1 MTKYEVYEW
10 LNRPTKLTYDIK
22 AKIRLA
28 EEIRSGLLPTAIRYD
43 KDKIVT
49 SYGTNAD
56 PMTEI
61 MARVEAIQKEIAELQ
76 LQRAIAMIELEE
88 VFSKLDK
95 DERTVMS
102 RHYLSRKK
110 IEEIRIVDRAKLILI
125 QVLKMTEPQ
134 AQHYIE
140 KQSMDLRQTR
150 LTTAES
156 ILRTYES

>member
-95 DERTVMS
+95 DEGKVMS
-102 RHYLSRKK
+102 RYYLSRKK
-110 IEEIRIVDRAKLILI
+110 IEEIHREIHYSTRWVYKLR
-125 QVLKMTEPQ
+125 ERG
-134 AQHYIE
+134 IE
-140 KQSMDLRQTR
+140 DVKNLLNSSQ
-150 LTTAES
+150 EFKKYS
-156 ILRTYES
+156 I

>member
-61 MARVEAIQKEIAELQ
+61 LARVEAIQKEIAECAELSN
-76 LQRAIAMIELEE
+76 QRVSALLRQMKEDGMQSIRRLLCVSGSRHGLILL
-88 VFSKLDK
+88 S
-95 DERTVMS
+95 RMS
-102 RHYLSRKK
+102 RW
-110 IEEIRIVDRAKLILI
+110 
-125 QVLKMTEPQ
+125 
-134 AQHYIE
+134 
-140 KQSMDLRQTR
+140 
-150 LTTAES
+150 
-156 ILRTYES
+156 

>member
-61 MARVEAIQKEIAELQ
+61 LARVEAIQKEIAELQ

-88 VFSKLDK
+88 VFSKLDE
-95 DERTVMS
+95 DEGKVMS
-102 RHYLSRKK
+102 RYYLSRKK
-110 IEEIRIVDRAKLILI
+110 IEEIHREIHYSTRWVYKLR
-125 QVLKMTEPQ
+125 ERG
-134 AQHYIE
+134 IE
-140 KQSMDLRQTR
+140 DVKNLLNSSQ
-150 LTTAES
+150 EFKKYS
-156 ILRTYES
+156 I

>member
-61 MARVEAIQKEIAELQ
+61 LARVEAIQKEIAELQ

-88 VFSKLDK
+88 VFSKLDE
-95 DERTVMS
+95 DEGKVMS
-102 RHYLSRKK
+102 RYYLSRKK
-110 IEEIRIVDRAKLILI
+110 IEEIHREIHYSTRWVYKLR
-125 QVLKMTEPQ
+125 ERG
-134 AQHYIE
+134 IE
-140 KQSMDLRQTR
+140 DVRNLLNCSQNFKKNR
-150 LTTAES
+150 L
-156 ILRTYES
+156 

>member
-61 MARVEAIQKEIAELQ
+61 LARVEAIQKEIAELQ
-76 LQRAIAMIELEE
+76 LQRAVAMIELEE
-88 VFSKLDK
+88 VFSKLDE
-95 DERTVMS
+95 DEGKVMS
-102 RHYLSRKK
+102 RYYLSRKK
-110 IEEIRIVDRAKLILI
+110 IEEIHREIHYSTRWVYKLR
-125 QVLKMTEPQ
+125 ERG
-134 AQHYIE
+134 IE
-140 KQSMDLRQTR
+140 DVRNLLNSSQEFKKY
-150 LTTAES
+150 S
-156 ILRTYES
+156 I

>member
-43 KDKIVT
+43 KDKIAT

-61 MARVEAIQKEIAELQ
+61 LARVEAIQKEIAELQ

-88 VFSKLDK
+88 VFSKLDE
-95 DERTVMS
+95 DEGKVMS
-102 RHYLSRKK
+102 RYYLSRKK
-110 IEEIRIVDRAKLILI
+110 IEEIHREIHCSTRWVYKLR
-125 QVLKMTEPQ
+125 ERG
-134 AQHYIE
+134 IE
-140 KQSMDLRQTR
+140 NVKNLLNCSQEFKKYSV
-150 LTTAES
+150 
-156 ILRTYES
+156 

>member
-56 PMTEI
+56 PMAEI

-102 RHYLSRKK
+102 RYYVSRKK
-110 IEEIRIVDRAKLILI
+110 IEEIHREVPCSTRWAYKLR
-125 QVLKMTEPQ
+125 ERG
-134 AQHYIE
+134 IE
-140 KQSMDLRQTR
+140 DVKNLLNCSQEFKKYSV
-150 LTTAES
+150 
-156 ILRTYES
+156 

>member
-28 EEIRSGLLPTAIRYD
+28 EEIRIGLLPTAIRYD

-95 DERTVMS
+95 DEGKVMS
-102 RHYLSRKK
+102 RYYLSRKK
-110 IEEIRIVDRAKLILI
+110 IEEIHREIHYSTRWVYKLR
-125 QVLKMTEPQ
+125 ERG
-134 AQHYIE
+134 IE
-140 KQSMDLRQTR
+140 DVKNLLNSSQ
-150 LTTAES
+150 EFKKYS
-156 ILRTYES
+156 I

>member
-61 MARVEAIQKEIAELQ
+61 LARVEAIQKEIAELQ

-88 VFSKLDK
+88 VFSKLDG

-110 IEEIRIVDRAKLILI
+110 IEEIHREIHYSTRWVYKLR
-125 QVLKMTEPQ
+125 ERG
-134 AQHYIE
+134 IE
-140 KQSMDLRQTR
+140 DVKNLLNSSQ
-150 LTTAES
+150 EFKKYS
-156 ILRTYES
+156 I

>member
-49 SYGTNAD
+49 SYSTNAD

-88 VFSKLDK
+88 VFSKLEE
-95 DERTVMS
+95 DEGKVMS
-102 RHYLSRKK
+102 RYYLSRKN
-110 IEEIRIVDRAKLILI
+110 IEEIHREIHYSTRWVYKLR
-125 QVLKMTEPQ
+125 ERG
-134 AQHYIE
+134 IE
-140 KQSMDLRQTR
+140 DVRNLLNCSQKFKKNR
-150 LTTAES
+150 L
-156 ILRTYES
+156 

>member
-43 KDKIVT
+43 KDNIVT

-61 MARVEAIQKEIAELQ
+61 LARVEAIQKEIAELQ

-102 RHYLSRKK
+102 RYYLSRKK
-110 IEEIRIVDRAKLILI
+110 IDEIHRELHRTTRWVYKLR
-125 QVLKMTEPQ
+125 ERG
-134 AQHYIE
+134 IE
-140 KQSMDLRQTR
+140 DVKNLLNSSQEFKKYSV
-150 LTTAES
+150 
-156 ILRTYES
+156 

>member
-88 VFSKLDK
+88 VFSKLDE
-95 DERTVMS
+95 DEGKVMS
-102 RHYLSRKK
+102 RYYLSRKN
-110 IEEIRIVDRAKLILI
+110 IEEIHREIHYSTRWVYKLR
-125 QVLKMTEPQ
+125 ERG
-134 AQHYIE
+134 IE
-140 KQSMDLRQTR
+140 DVRNLLNCSQNFKKNR
-150 LTTAES
+150 L
-156 ILRTYES
+156 

>member
-61 MARVEAIQKEIAELQ
+61 LARVEAIQKEIAELQ

-102 RHYLSRKK
+102 RYYLSRKK
-110 IEEIRIVDRAKLILI
+110 IEEIHREVPCSTRWAYKLR
-125 QVLKMTEPQ
+125 ERG
-134 AQHYIE
+134 IE
-140 KQSMDLRQTR
+140 DVKNLLNCSQ
-150 LTTAES
+150 EFKKYS
-156 ILRTYES
+156 I

>member
-61 MARVEAIQKEIAELQ
+61 LARVEAIQKEIAELQ

-88 VFSKLDK
+88 VFSKLDE
-95 DERTVMS
+95 DEGKVMS
-102 RHYLSRKK
+102 RYYLSRKN
-110 IEEIRIVDRAKLILI
+110 IEEIHREIHYSTRWVYKLR
-125 QVLKMTEPQ
+125 ERG
-134 AQHYIE
+134 IE
-140 KQSMDLRQTR
+140 DVKNLLNSSQ
-150 LTTAES
+150 EFKKYS
-156 ILRTYES
+156 I

>member
-61 MARVEAIQKEIAELQ
+61 MARVEVIQKEIAELQ

-88 VFSKLDK
+88 VFSKLDE
-95 DERTVMS
+95 DEGKVMS
-102 RHYLSRKK
+102 RYYLSRKK
-110 IEEIRIVDRAKLILI
+110 IEEIHREIHYSTRWVYKLR
-125 QVLKMTEPQ
+125 ERG
-134 AQHYIE
+134 IE
-140 KQSMDLRQTR
+140 DVKNLLNSSQEFKKYSL
-150 LTTAES
+150 
-156 ILRTYES
+156 

>member
-95 DERTVMS
+95 DEGKVMS
-102 RHYLSRKK
+102 RYYLSRKK
-110 IEEIRIVDRAKLILI
+110 IEEIHREIHYSTRWVYKLR
-125 QVLKMTEPQ
+125 ERG
-134 AQHYIE
+134 IE
-140 KQSMDLRQTR
+140 DVRNLLNSSQEFKKY
-150 LTTAES
+150 S
-156 ILRTYES
+156 I

>member
-61 MARVEAIQKEIAELQ
+61 LARVEAIQKEIAELQ

-88 VFSKLDK
+88 VFSKLDE
-95 DERTVMS
+95 DEGKVMS
-102 RHYLSRKK
+102 RYYLSRKN
-110 IEEIRIVDRAKLILI
+110 IEEIHREI
-125 QVLKMTEPQ
+125 
-134 AQHYIE
+134 HY
-140 KQSMDLRQTR
+140 STR
-150 LTTAES
+150 
-156 ILRTYES
+156 

>member
-88 VFSKLDK
+88 VFSKLDE
-95 DERTVMS
+95 DEGKVMS
-102 RHYLSRKK
+102 RYYLSRKN
-110 IEEIRIVDRAKLILI
+110 IEEIHREIHYSTRWVYKLR
-125 QVLKMTEPQ
+125 ERG
-134 AQHYIE
+134 IE
-140 KQSMDLRQTR
+140 DVRNLLNCSQKFKKNR
-150 LTTAES
+150 L
-156 ILRTYES
+156 

>member
-56 PMTEI
+56 PMAEI

-102 RHYLSRKK
+102 RYYLSRKK
-110 IEEIRIVDRAKLILI
+110 IEEIHREVPCSTRWAYKLR
-125 QVLKMTEPQ
+125 ERG
-134 AQHYIE
+134 IE
-140 KQSMDLRQTR
+140 DVKNLLNCSQEFKKYSV
-150 LTTAES
+150 
-156 ILRTYES
+156 

>member
-61 MARVEAIQKEIAELQ
+61 LARVEAIQKEIAELQ

-110 IEEIRIVDRAKLILI
+110 IEEIRRKEAV
-125 QVLKMTEPQ
+125 V
-134 AQHYIE
+134 
-140 KQSMDLRQTR
+140 
-150 LTTAES
+150 
-156 ILRTYES
+156 

>member
-61 MARVEAIQKEIAELQ
+61 LARVEAIQKEIAELQ

-102 RHYLSRKK
+102 RYYVSRKK
-110 IEEIRIVDRAKLILI
+110 IEEIHREVPCSTRWAYKLR
-125 QVLKMTEPQ
+125 ERG
-134 AQHYIE
+134 IE
-140 KQSMDLRQTR
+140 DVKNLLNCSQEFKKYSV
-150 LTTAES
+150 
-156 ILRTYES
+156 

>member
-43 KDKIVT
+43 KDKIMT

-61 MARVEAIQKEIAELQ
+61 LARVEAIQKEIAELQ

-88 VFSKLDK
+88 VFSKLDE
-95 DERTVMS
+95 DEGKVMS
-102 RHYLSRKK
+102 RYYLSRKK
-110 IEEIRIVDRAKLILI
+110 IEEIHREIHYSTRWVYKLR
-125 QVLKMTEPQ
+125 ERG
-134 AQHYIE
+134 IE
-140 KQSMDLRQTR
+140 DVKNLLNSSQ
-150 LTTAES
+150 EFKKYS
-156 ILRTYES
+156 I

>member
-22 AKIRLA
+22 AKIRLV

-61 MARVEAIQKEIAELQ
+61 LARVEAIQKEIAELQ

-95 DERTVMS
+95 DEGKVMS
-102 RHYLSRKK
+102 RYYLSRKK
-110 IEEIRIVDRAKLILI
+110 IEEIHREIHYSTRWVYKLR
-125 QVLKMTEPQ
+125 ERG
-134 AQHYIE
+134 IE
-140 KQSMDLRQTR
+140 DVKNLLNSSQ
-150 LTTAES
+150 EFKKYS
-156 ILRTYES
+156 I

>member
-61 MARVEAIQKEIAELQ
+61 LARVEAIQKEIAELQ

-95 DERTVMS
+95 DEGKVMS
-102 RHYLSRKK
+102 RYYLSRKK
-110 IEEIRIVDRAKLILI
+110 IEEIHREIHYSTRWVYKLR
-125 QVLKMTEPQ
+125 ERG
-134 AQHYIE
+134 IE
-140 KQSMDLRQTR
+140 DVKNLLNCSQEFKKYSV
-150 LTTAES
+150 
-156 ILRTYES
+156 

>member
-61 MARVEAIQKEIAELQ
+61 LARVEAIQKEIAELQ

-88 VFSKLDK
+88 VFSKLDE
-95 DERTVMS
+95 DEGKVMS
-102 RHYLSRKK
+102 RYYLSRKN
-110 IEEIRIVDRAKLILI
+110 IEEIHREIHYSTRWVYKLR
-125 QVLKMTEPQ
+125 ERG
-134 AQHYIE
+134 IE
-140 KQSMDLRQTR
+140 DVRNLLNCSQEFKKY
-150 LTTAES
+150 S
-156 ILRTYES
+156 I

>member
-61 MARVEAIQKEIAELQ
+61 LARVEAIQKEIAELQ

-95 DERTVMS
+95 DEGKVMS
-102 RHYLSRKK
+102 RYYLSRKK
-110 IEEIRIVDRAKLILI
+110 IEEIHREIHYSTRWVYKLR
-125 QVLKMTEPQ
+125 ERG
-134 AQHYIE
+134 IE
-140 KQSMDLRQTR
+140 DVKNLLNSSQ
-150 LTTAES
+150 EFKKYS
-156 ILRTYES
+156 I

>member
-10 LNRPTKLTYDIK
+10 LNRPTQLTYDIK

-61 MARVEAIQKEIAELQ
+61 LARVEAIQKEIAELQ

-88 VFSKLDK
+88 VFSKLDE
-95 DERTVMS
+95 DEGKVMS
-102 RHYLSRKK
+102 RYYLSRKN
-110 IEEIRIVDRAKLILI
+110 IEEIHREIHYSTRWVYKLR
-125 QVLKMTEPQ
+125 ERG
-134 AQHYIE
+134 IE
-140 KQSMDLRQTR
+140 DVRNLLNCSQKFKKNR
-150 LTTAES
+150 L
-156 ILRTYES
+156 

>member
-61 MARVEAIQKEIAELQ
+61 LARVEAIQKEIAELQ

-88 VFSKLDK
+88 VFSKLDE

-110 IEEIRIVDRAKLILI
+110 IEEIRREIPCTTRWAYKLR
-125 QVLKMTEPQ
+125 ERG
-134 AQHYIE
+134 IE
-140 KQSMDLRQTR
+140 DVKNLLNSSQ
-150 LTTAES
+150 EFKKYS
-156 ILRTYES
+156 I

>member
-61 MARVEAIQKEIAELQ
+61 MARVEVIQKEIAELQ

-88 VFSKLDK
+88 VFSKLDE
-95 DERTVMS
+95 DEGKVMS
-102 RHYLSRKK
+102 RYYLSRKN
-110 IEEIRIVDRAKLILI
+110 IEEIHREIHCSTRWVYKLRERGVEDVKNLLNCS
-125 QVLKMTEPQ
+125 QKF
-134 AQHYIE
+134 
-140 KQSMDLRQTR
+140 KKNR
-150 LTTAES
+150 L
-156 ILRTYES
+156 

>member
-88 VFSKLDK
+88 VFSKLDE
-95 DERTVMS
+95 DEGKVMS
-102 RHYLSRKK
+102 RYYLSRKN
-110 IEEIRIVDRAKLILI
+110 IEEIHREIHYSTRWVYKLR
-125 QVLKMTEPQ
+125 ERG
-134 AQHYIE
+134 IE
-140 KQSMDLRQTR
+140 DVKNLLNCSQKFKKNR
-150 LTTAES
+150 L
-156 ILRTYES
+156 

>member
-22 AKIRLA
+22 AKTRLA

-61 MARVEAIQKEIAELQ
+61 LARVEAIQKEIAELQ

-95 DERTVMS
+95 DEGKVMS
-102 RHYLSRKK
+102 RYYLSRKK
-110 IEEIRIVDRAKLILI
+110 IEEIHREIHYSTRWVYKLR
-125 QVLKMTEPQ
+125 ERG
-134 AQHYIE
+134 IE
-140 KQSMDLRQTR
+140 DVKNLLNSSQEFKKYSV
-150 LTTAES
+150 
-156 ILRTYES
+156 

>member
-56 PMTEI
+56 PMAEI

-88 VFSKLDK
+88 VFSKLDEYEGK
-95 DERTVMS
+95 VMS
-102 RHYLSRKK
+102 RYYLSRKK
-110 IEEIRIVDRAKLILI
+110 IEDIHRELHFSTRWVYKLRARG
-125 QVLKMTEPQ
+125 
-134 AQHYIE
+134 IE
-140 KQSMDLRQTR
+140 DVKNLLNSSQ
-150 LTTAES
+150 EFKKYS
-156 ILRTYES
+156 I

>member
-61 MARVEAIQKEIAELQ
+61 LARVEAIQKEIAELQ

-95 DERTVMS
+95 DEGKVMS
-102 RHYLSRKK
+102 RYYLSRKN
-110 IEEIRIVDRAKLILI
+110 IEEIHREIHYSTRWVYKLR
-125 QVLKMTEPQ
+125 ERG
-134 AQHYIE
+134 IE
-140 KQSMDLRQTR
+140 DVRNLLNCSQNFKKNR
-150 LTTAES
+150 L
-156 ILRTYES
+156 